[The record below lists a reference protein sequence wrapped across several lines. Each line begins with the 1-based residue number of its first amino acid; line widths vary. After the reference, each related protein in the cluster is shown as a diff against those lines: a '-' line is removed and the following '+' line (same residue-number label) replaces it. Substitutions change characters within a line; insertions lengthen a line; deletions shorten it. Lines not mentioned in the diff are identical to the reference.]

1 MAGSAS
7 TFKQKNEYNQGL
19 KWDSAGV
26 EILGLVGLSESS
38 QHHQTKLS
46 LISAIPYVT

>member
-26 EILGLVGLSESS
+26 GILRLAGLSESN
-38 QHHQTKLS
+38 QHHQTKLT
-46 LISAIPYVT
+46 LISAAPDVT